1 MGDHSEASARKLR
14 VFLCHASSDKPAVRQ
29 LYQRLNGD
37 NVRPW
42 LDEEDLIPGQK
53 WGEEIPKAVRA
64 SDVVI
69 VCLSEKS
76 TTKEGYVQKEIRLA
90 LDAADEKPPGTIFL
104 LPLKLEQCNVPE
116 RLGHVQWVNYF
127 EDRGYDQLLRGL
139 SERAKQLQLGSPLP
153 GEPSYITMAT
163 TRTPA
168 LIVYLVDISSSM
180 EGRVDGVPKIQIVN
194 ETIKKML
201 TRMVARS
208 TRGETIQPRYRLAM
222 ACYGDAIYDLL
233 DGVQPI
239 DVVARK
245 GTPQFSAGGTTN
257 TAAAFEWA
265 KSLLSVQLPLLEN
278 APAPL
283 VCHLTDGESTG
294 ADPADIA
301 IDIMK
306 MRNRDG
312 NVLVENIFVG
322 TGLARNSIDFQ
333 NWRGFMSESE
343 IGGEYHFRQLYRMSS
358 ALPRPYA
365 SILNEYGYQLQPGS
379 RMLIPAESRDLVEL
393 GFAVSEA
400 TPMVG

>member
-1 MGDHSEASARKLR
+1 LSA
-14 VFLCHASSDKPAVRQ
+14 
-29 LYQRLNGD
+29 
-37 NVRPW
+37 
-42 LDEEDLIPGQK
+42 
-53 WGEEIPKAVRA
+53 
-64 SDVVI
+64 
-69 VCLSEKS
+69 
-76 TTKEGYVQKEIRLA
+76 
-90 LDAADEKPPGTIFL
+90 
-104 LPLKLEQCNVPE
+104 
-116 RLGHVQWVNYF
+116 
-127 EDRGYDQLLRGL
+127 
-139 SERAKQLQLGSPLP
+139 
-153 GEPSYITMAT
+153 
-163 TRTPA
+163 
-168 LIVYLVDISSSM
+168 
-180 EGRVDGVPKIQIVN
+180 
-194 ETIKKML
+194 
-201 TRMVARS
+201 
-208 TRGETIQPRYRLAM
+208 
-222 ACYGDAIYDLL
+222 
-233 DGVQPI
+233 
-239 DVVARK
+239 
-245 GTPQFSAGGTTN
+245 
-257 TAAAFEWA
+257 
-265 KSLLSVQLPLLEN
+265 QLPLLEN